1 MKELQEWESYVLF
14 SDRFLRHN
22 RSNIHAKPACRS
34 RKRLTNQEFM
44 PSDYYTSYI
53 PFITATPK
61 EDFISLGNTDRQQV
75 GERKVFKNK
84 GVLFYGILCVSISSF
99 FLMAL
104 KNIRILYLGFLCFM
118 LFNLSDA
125 WAQSP
130 ENGEAAEGQTEI
142 KPLRVGDYVPKDFWE
157 KQFIIYKQGDTIQT
171 DLATYQGNSLLLGF
185 WATWC
190 GYCISGFPSLVSFS
204 NDYSDH
210 INILLIND
218 TNTRDTYE
226 KIHGMPT
233 DILRSNTL
241 PSIIND
247 SYLSKLFPHG
257 PIPHYIWINP
267 KGRVAAITFSEFI
280 NREQVEIFIDR
291 NLKYEED

>member
-1 MKELQEWESYVLF
+1 
-14 SDRFLRHN
+14 
-22 RSNIHAKPACRS
+22 
-34 RKRLTNQEFM
+34 
-44 PSDYYTSYI
+44 
-53 PFITATPK
+53 
-61 EDFISLGNTDRQQV
+61 
-75 GERKVFKNK
+75 
-84 GVLFYGILCVSISSF
+84 
-99 FLMAL
+99 
-104 KNIRILYLGFLCFM
+104 M
-118 LFNLSDA
+118 LFNLSTA
-125 WAQSP
+125 QAQSP

-142 KPLRVGDYVPKDFWE
+142 KPLRVGDYVPKDFWDDE
-157 KQFIIYKQGDTIQT
+157 FLLYKQGGTTQT
-171 DLATYQGNSLLLGF
+171 DLAMYKGKSLLLGF

-204 NDYSDH
+204 NDYFDH
-210 INILLIND
+210 INILLING

-233 DILRSNTL
+233 DILRNNPL

-280 NREQVEIFIDR
+280 NREQVEAFIDR
-291 NLKYEED
+291 NLKYEKDQ